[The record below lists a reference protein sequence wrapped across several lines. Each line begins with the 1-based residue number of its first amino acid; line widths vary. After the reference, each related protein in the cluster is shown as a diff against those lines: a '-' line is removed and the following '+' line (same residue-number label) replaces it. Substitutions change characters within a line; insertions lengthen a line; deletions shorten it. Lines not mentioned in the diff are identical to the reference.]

1 MNVKNIIFAVGGA
14 LVGSTSMYFYMRK
27 KTEDIINEE
36 VNKEAAEI
44 RKYYEEKLGLSENE
58 PVDAAEPKEDPEDE
72 ETEVNEP
79 DYSKYR
85 TETVEIPDEVV
96 TQQYED
102 PDFGR
107 VRRITEE
114 EFDEDFRYS
123 KENLIY
129 YEEDAVLTDETD
141 YPVLVEDTIVDEA
154 LLDFEDTDRVYIRN
168 SEIGI
173 DYQVEV
179 ERRRSIDP
187 SN

>member
-1 MNVKNIIFAVGGA
+1 MNVKNIMFAVGGA
-14 LVGSTSMYFYMRK
+14 LIGSAGTYFYMRK
-27 KTEDIINEE
+27 KTEDIINKE
-36 VNKEAAEI
+36 VYKESIAV
-44 RKYYEEKLGLSENE
+44 RKYYEEKFGLSGET
-58 PVDAAEPKEDPEDE
+58 VKEDESADSKDE

-96 TQQYED
+96 TQEYED

-114 EFDEDFRYS
+114 EYDEDFRFS
-123 KENLIY
+123 KETLIY

-141 YPVLVEDTIVDEA
+141 YPVLVEDTIIDEA

-168 SEIGI
+168 TEIGI
-173 DYQVEV
+173 DYAVEV
-179 ERRRSIDP
+179 ERRRSVDP

>member
-1 MNVKNIIFAVGGA
+1 MNVKNIMFAVGGA
-14 LVGSTSMYFYMRK
+14 LIGSAGTYFYMRK
-27 KTEDIINEE
+27 KTEDIINKE
-36 VNKEAAEI
+36 VYKESIAV
-44 RKYYEEKLGLSENE
+44 RKYYEEKFGLSEE
-58 PVDAAEPKEDPEDE
+58 TVKEDESADSKDE

-96 TQQYED
+96 TQEYED

-114 EFDEDFRYS
+114 EYDEDFRFS
-123 KENLIY
+123 KETLIY

-141 YPVLVEDTIVDEA
+141 YPVLVEDTIIDEA

-168 SEIGI
+168 TEIGI
-173 DYQVEV
+173 DYAVEV
-179 ERRRSIDP
+179 ERRRSVDP

>member
-1 MNVKNIIFAVGGA
+1 MNVKNIMFAVGGA
-14 LVGSTSMYFYMRK
+14 LIGSAGTYFYMRK
-27 KTEDIINEE
+27 KTEDIINKE
-36 VNKEAAEI
+36 VYKESIAV
-44 RKYYEEKLGLSENE
+44 RKYYEEKFGLSEETAKEN
-58 PVDAAEPKEDPEDE
+58 AEKEQPKEDLDDE
-72 ETEVNEP
+72 PNEP

-85 TETVEIPDEVV
+85 TETIEIPDEVV

-154 LLDFEDTDRVYIRN
+154 LLDFDDTDRVYIRN

-179 ERRRSIDP
+179 ERRRSVDP

>member
-14 LVGSTSMYFYMRK
+14 LVGSTGMYFYMRK

-36 VNKEAAEI
+36 VNKEAAAI
-44 RKYYEEKLGLSENE
+44 RKYYEEKLGLNE
-58 PVDAAEPKEDPEDE
+58 ETTKEDTEKAHPIEPKEDLDD
-72 ETEVNEP
+72 EP

-96 TQQYED
+96 TQAYED

-141 YPVLVEDTIVDEA
+141 YPVLVEDTIVDES

-179 ERRRSIDP
+179 ERRRSVDP

>member
-1 MNVKNIIFAVGGA
+1 MNVKNIMFAVGGA
-14 LVGSTSMYFYMRK
+14 LIGSAGTYFYMRK
-27 KTEDIINEE
+27 KTEDIINKE
-36 VNKEAAEI
+36 VYKESIAV
-44 RKYYEEKLGLSENE
+44 RKYYEEKFGLGEE
-58 PVDAAEPKEDPEDE
+58 TVKEDESADSKDE

-96 TQQYED
+96 TQEYED

-114 EFDEDFRYS
+114 EYDEDFRFS
-123 KENLIY
+123 KETLIY

-141 YPVLVEDTIVDEA
+141 YPVLVEDTIIDEA

-168 SEIGI
+168 TEIGI
-173 DYQVEV
+173 DYAVEV
-179 ERRRSIDP
+179 ERRRSVDP

>member
-1 MNVKNIIFAVGGA
+1 MNVKNIMFAVGGG
-14 LVGSTSMYFYMRK
+14 LIGSAGTYFYMRK
-27 KTEDIINEE
+27 KTEDIINKE
-36 VNKEAAEI
+36 VYKESIAV
-44 RKYYEEKLGLSENE
+44 RKYYEEKFGLSEE
-58 PVDAAEPKEDPEDE
+58 TVKEDESAGSKDE

-96 TQQYED
+96 TQEYED

-141 YPVLVEDTIVDEA
+141 YPVLVEDTIIDEA

-168 SEIGI
+168 TEIGI
-173 DYQVEV
+173 DYSVEV
-179 ERRRSIDP
+179 ERRRSVDP